1 MDSYLTLLTVI
12 SMLRL
17 HNLVLFPRGIHI
29 SDTNQICVI
38 QPRMQSLYEVV
49 HAAPDHKKE
58 LSQYCKINILI
69 QLAKVLNTF
78 H

>member
-1 MDSYLTLLTVI
+1 
-12 SMLRL
+12 
-17 HNLVLFPRGIHI
+17 
-29 SDTNQICVI
+29 VI